1 MNNEKI
7 KLRPNDI
14 VSFMVNENNKLVK
27 YVTLEKDKNIFLKR
41 KSYWN
46 SLILFKNILDILT
59 YTQN

>member
-7 KLRPNDI
+7 ELRPNDI

-46 SLILFKNILDILT
+46 SLILI
-59 YTQN
+59 